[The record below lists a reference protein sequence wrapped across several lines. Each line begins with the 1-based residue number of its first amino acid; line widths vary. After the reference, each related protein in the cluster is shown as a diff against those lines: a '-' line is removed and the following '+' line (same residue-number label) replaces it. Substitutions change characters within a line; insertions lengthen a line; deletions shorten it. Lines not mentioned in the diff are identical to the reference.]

1 MNSKYLIYILFF
13 FLEFSIC
20 GLAYGQTGKGELR
33 AHQKAEQQAR
43 DAQKQAI
50 IAAQK
55 ERQRQLDS
63 MKIAR
68 QHQVDSAKASRKVF
82 SDSIA
87 AIRKYRESKHFK
99 DSVTKERTARVASIQ
114 AQRKSALDSIK
125 AIRKHALDSAI
136 ASRKAILDQIRS
148 VQKHRSDSLAK
159 IRKYREGRR
168 FSDSVAVVKKMR
180 SDSIA
185 TVRKAF
191 QKQQLASRKHFSD
204 SLKLARKH
212 VTDSMTAVRKQFSDK
227 LKASRKAKTD
237 SLAKAKD
244 KRKKE
249 QENVAKTKEQKMQL
263 ALELKIKK
271 KHMAWSNEKMLK
283 KKWGVPRQAVQN
295 TFTRYNYFFNADK
308 KMDEALA
315 NMQRVRK
322 ENYDSTIALFPFDP
336 DRDSSV
342 LAADMDSII
351 QKASVGI
358 QIHDPR
364 TKWGDDLYLLLGEA
378 YYYKGHYND
387 AATSFRY
394 ILSLKDKNKK
404 KVAAEQR
411 KARAKGTS
419 KAPSIAEADD
429 KKMLDFLKHR
439 SVHNESILWLAR
451 TYTQSKQ
458 EGNAE
463 SVLDLL
469 DNDPN
474 FPEELKGRLALE
486 KAFIYLNQNDHKAA
500 ASQLSIVAADKNMPQ
515 WQRMRAAYLNGQ
527 LLEEQ
532 HDYKGSAASFRQVIA
547 MTPKL
552 DMDFHARK
560 NIAYSAILAGENQD
574 QALAS
579 LKRILNDAKYN
590 TYYEQVYYV
599 MGGLAASN
607 GKNEDAITYLNKGIH
622 VPKTTK
628 KQKALSF
635 AVLGNVYY
643 RTGDYLSAKNAY
655 DSASI
660 LGKGVRDTVIDLAMH
675 RSATLGSITK
685 AAKQIHDEDSL
696 LALSMMNEKD
706 QRTVIRK
713 YIRTLEKMKSDS
725 VFRAENAGIN
735 AAMQASNDV
744 DDVGSAG
751 RWYFNNPQLMQQGI
765 NDFKRKWGNRTL
777 TDNWRRSAA
786 SSFANTGNAANNT
799 AAADTSNV
807 ALIEYD
813 ENGLPTEASLL
824 ALIPNTPDEKNT
836 LRDNIQQSYI
846 DLANAYVREVEDYPP
861 ALRTIDTLYARYPN
875 SAYRDEATYIRYIVA
890 LKQNNL
896 AQAQQYS
903 AQLQQQYPDSKFAAL
918 VKPTEDGAGIVQND
932 QSAGAYYDETY
943 NLLLQHQFTN
953 VLARVRDAER
963 MYPNSKFKD
972 RYTIVEGIAL
982 AGAGNYNKAD
992 TLLTNFVTAHPTD
1005 SLRAWADAALQYVH
1019 KNKPVVDTTGKA
1031 LVAAKI
1037 PTVPVQPT
1045 NNVPQANA
1053 PVIPPAP
1060 PPANVPTAYTYKP
1073 QDEHYIIMS
1082 FPAMEQRAM
1091 GAKAAINDFN
1101 TFKFSG
1107 QNLKTDINMLQ
1118 QSQGIIVI
1126 QSFKGINQA
1135 KIYMNMLGATSQIFR
1150 EYKPGEY
1157 QIFAIS
1163 ADNYRKMV
1171 ADKDVRQYLSFYHA
1185 NYK

>member
-1 MNSKYLIYILFF
+1 M
-13 FLEFSIC
+13 
-20 GLAYGQTGKGELR
+20 R
-33 AHQKAEQQAR
+33 AHQKAQQQALE
-43 DAQKQAI
+43 AQKQAI
-50 IAAQK
+50 EAAKK
-55 ERQRQLDS
+55 ERQRQIDS
-63 MKIAR
+63 MKLAR
-68 QHQVDSAKASRKVF
+68 QHQIDSAKASRKVI

-99 DSVTKERTARVASIQ
+99 DSVTRERTTRVAAIQ
-114 AQRKSALDSIK
+114 AQRKLVLDSIK
-125 AIRKHALDSAI
+125 AARKHVLDSAI
-136 ASRKAILDQIRS
+136 ASRKAILDQIHA
-148 VQKHRSDSLAK
+148 VQKHRSDSLAR
-159 IRKYREGRR
+159 IRKYRESKR

-185 TVRKAF
+185 AVRKAF
-191 QKQQLASRKHFSD
+191 QKKQLAARKHLSD

-212 VTDSMTAVRKQFSDK
+212 VTDSMMAVRKQFSDK

-249 QENVAKTKEQKMQL
+249 QENVAKTREQKMQL

-283 KKWGVPRQAVQN
+283 KKWSVPRQAVQN
-295 TFTRYNYFFNADK
+295 TFTRYNYFFNANK

-322 ENYDSTIALFPFDP
+322 ENYDSTIALFPFNP
-336 DRDSSV
+336 DRDSSI

-351 QKASVGI
+351 QKASLGI

-404 KVAAEQR
+404 KIAAEQR

-419 KAPSIAEADD
+419 KTPSIAEAEDE
-429 KKMLDFLKHR
+429 KLLDFLKHR

-474 FPEELKGRLALE
+474 FPEDMKGRLALE
-486 KAFIYLNQNDHKAA
+486 KAFIYLNQNDNKAA
-500 ASQLSIVAADKNMPQ
+500 TSQLAIVAADKNTPQ

-527 LLEEQ
+527 LLQEQ
-532 HDYKGSAASFRQVIA
+532 HDYKGAVAHFRQVLTL
-547 MTPKL
+547 TPKL

-560 NIAYSAILAGENQD
+560 NIAYTAILAGENQD
-574 QALAS
+574 EALSS
-579 LKRILNDAKYN
+579 LKKILNDAKYN

-599 MGGLAASN
+599 MGGLAVSN
-607 GKNEDAITYLNKGIH
+607 GKNDEAIKYLSKGIH
-622 VPKTTK
+622 LPKTTK

-643 RTGDYLSAKNAY
+643 RTGDYIAAKNAY
-655 DSASI
+655 DSASL

-696 LALSMMNEKD
+696 LALSMKSEKE
-706 QRTVIRK
+706 QRTAIRK
-713 YIRTLEKMKSDS
+713 YIRMLEKRKSDS
-725 VFRAENAGIN
+725 LFKVENAGIN

-744 DDVGSAG
+744 DDVGAAG
-751 RWYFNNPQLMQQGI
+751 RWYFGNPSLMQQGF
-765 NDFKRKWGNRTL
+765 NEFKRKWGNRTL

-786 SSFANTGNAANNT
+786 SNFANAGNAAGPASDT
-799 AAADTSNV
+799 VAEDTSGN
-807 ALIEYD
+807 AAIEYD

-824 ALIPNTPDEKNT
+824 ALIPKTPDEKNN
-836 LRDNIQQSYI
+836 LRDDIQSGYI

-861 ALRTIDTLYARYPN
+861 ALRTIDTLYARFPN
-875 SAYRDEATYIRYIVA
+875 NAYKDEATYIRYIVS

-896 AQAQQYS
+896 QQAQQYS
-903 AQLQQQYPDSKFAAL
+903 AQLLQQYPNSKFSAL
-918 VKPTEDGAGIVQND
+918 VKPTEDGAGLVQND

-943 NLLLQHQFTN
+943 DLLLQHQFTN
-953 VLARVRDAER
+953 VLTRVHDANR

-972 RYTIVEGIAL
+972 RFTIVEGIAL
-982 AGAGNYNKAD
+982 AGAGNYNQAD
-992 TLLTNFVTAHPTD
+992 TLLTNFVTGHPMD

-1019 KNKPVVDTTGKA
+1019 KNRPVADTN
-1031 LVAAKI
+1031 AAKGAAA
-1037 PTVPVQPT
+1037 
-1045 NNVPQANA
+1045 ANA
-1053 PVIPPAP
+1053 TAIPVKPTANIPQVNVPVIPPAP
-1060 PPANVPTAYTYKP
+1060 LPANVPDKYTYKP
-1073 QDEHYIIMS
+1073 QDEHYVVMS

-1107 QNLKTDINMLQ
+1107 QNLKTDISMLQ
-1118 QSQGIIVI
+1118 QSQGIIVV
-1126 QSFKGINQA
+1126 QSFKGVNQA

-1157 QIFAIS
+1157 QIFMVS
-1163 ADNYRKMV
+1163 ADNYKKMLS
-1171 ADKDVRQYLSFYHA
+1171 DKDLKTYLSFYHS